1 MLLAVRSF
9 ALRSDAGPKTN
20 FGKGVNRL
28 TKKSSSSSNRRVSSK
43 RELIEPHKGDK
54 RYVRRDAEGEFKKEV
69 GVGRSLA
76 ADRRQHSKKVAKP
89 GQGDRGDQPVRKK

>member
-20 FGKGVNRL
+20 FGKGVNRP

-54 RYVRRDAEGEFKKEV
+54 RYMRRQAGGKFGKQVE
-69 GVGRSLA
+69 VGRSLS
-76 ADRRQHSKKVAKP
+76 ADSRTHAKKTVPK
-89 GQGDRGDQPVRKK
+89 GQGDRGDTKR